1 MTAFRALLI
10 IMILVVLS
18 YTGIVIATHGLGFIP
33 VFFGDIKAMGWSGQ
47 FNLDFS
53 GLLVLSGLWLAWR
66 HQFSPAG
73 LALGSVCSGRGHAA
87 AVHLLALGEHE
98 VQGKCQRSA
107 NRSRARCSLSRICR
121 LRPDA
126 RVFVLRCASQNAM
139 FAISC

>member
-18 YTGIVIATHGLGFIP
+18 YTGIVVATHGFGFIP

-53 GLLVLSGLWLAWR
+53 GLLVLAGLWMGWR

-73 LALGSVCSGRGHAA
+73 LALGLFVLVGGTPLLATYLLWASLKANGNVNVLLLGHQRAA
-87 AVHLLALGEHE
+87 A
-98 VQGKCQRSA
+98 
-107 NRSRARCSLSRICR
+107 
-121 LRPDA
+121 
-126 RVFVLRCASQNAM
+126 
-139 FAISC
+139 

>member
-18 YTGIVIATHGLGFIP
+18 YTGIVVTTHGLGFIP

-73 LALGSVCSGRGHAA
+73 LALGLFVLVGGTPLLCTYLLWASMKSKGNVNVLLIGHERAA
-87 AVHLLALGEHE
+87 A
-98 VQGKCQRSA
+98 
-107 NRSRARCSLSRICR
+107 
-121 LRPDA
+121 
-126 RVFVLRCASQNAM
+126 
-139 FAISC
+139 

>member
-18 YTGIVIATHGLGFIP
+18 YTGIVVTTHGLGFIP

-47 FNLDFS
+47 FNLDFT

-73 LALGSVCSGRGHAA
+73 LALGLFVLVGGTPLLCTYLLWASMKAKENVNVLLIGHERAA
-87 AVHLLALGEHE
+87 A
-98 VQGKCQRSA
+98 
-107 NRSRARCSLSRICR
+107 
-121 LRPDA
+121 
-126 RVFVLRCASQNAM
+126 
-139 FAISC
+139 